1 MAYVITPH
9 TKAQAKKA
17 GLEVR
22 PSTRKG
28 KKLDVYD
35 DGKYLATI
43 GAINYSD
50 YGTYLREEGKE
61 VADER
66 RRLYHIRHQKNTGL
80 AGRLAS
86 YLLW

>member
-1 MAYVITPH
+1 MYVITPH
-9 TKAQAKKA
+9 TKAQAKQA

-43 GAINYSD
+43 GALAYSD
-50 YGTYLREEGKE
+50 YGTYLKEEGKE

-66 RRLYHIRHQKNTGL
+66 RRLYHIRHRKNTGL

-86 YLLW
+86 FLLW